1 MYDSKG
7 NGRINI
13 INELPSEA
21 EFREEISKNI
31 KINKTDPS
39 KQYDILGKL
48 GLGGFSKVFKV
59 KRKSDGF
66 TCALKFVEPK
76 NEKER
81 NIITNEIGLM

>member
-39 KQYDILGKL
+39 KYYDILGKL
-48 GLGGFSKVFKV
+48 G
-59 KRKSDGF
+59 
-66 TCALKFVEPK
+66 
-76 NEKER
+76 
-81 NIITNEIGLM
+81 